1 MLASNVI
8 NSGSALITSLK
19 LTLLKEIEHIE
30 HIRLGQRAQHRDL
43 DAHVHFAR
51 DD

>member
-19 LTLLKEIEHIE
+19 NCVILFQQKNKGLKWTKDCMINTYLLVSAPNTGI
-30 HIRLGQRAQHRDL
+30 
-43 DAHVHFAR
+43 
-51 DD
+51 